1 MKLKEITDC
10 CRHLEVKEK
19 RCLTE
24 EFVELVFFNNDA
36 AEWGRI
42 LIAFLGSP
50 VKPEGQEPTARD
62 LELTAKTGGIRFEQ
76 TLFEKEFEN
85 ETIIAFSFQNASIKD
100 HYSKVKFSHHETEK
114 TYGG

>member
-62 LELTAKTGGIRFEQ
+62 LELTAKTGSIRFEQ

-85 ETIIAFSFQNASIKD
+85 ETIIAKFWPWKD
-100 HYSKVKFSHHETEK
+100 QAHTTLRMALLPK
-114 TYGG
+114 